1 MRYDNDFIAHFFCPR
16 DSRRYH
22 SMVISLNGNGIKY
35 SSKASLALQSSG
47 FQACPNPMAQM
58 TKTQRP
64 SHAGISFHR
73 DTLTS
78 WNEIGA
84 DKGKHHG

>member
-1 MRYDNDFIAHFFCPR
+1 
-16 DSRRYH
+16 
-22 SMVISLNGNGIKY
+22 
-35 SSKASLALQSSG
+35 
-47 FQACPNPMAQM
+47 MAQM

-64 SHAGISFHR
+64 SHAGFSFHR

-84 DKGKHHG
+84 DKGKHYGWQHLVTWVAASGQSRQDDRWASV